1 MRRLLSGLIAAGVAL
16 ALSAC
21 QSKEPTNP
29 AGELPDV
36 PSGTTN
42 LAGAADPKL
51 AGEPVDPRLV
61 AGNTRFA
68 LNLFGRL
75 ARAEPANNVFISP
88 ASVSIAL
95 AMTYNGAD
103 GTTKDSM
110 ASVLGLDGM
119 SLDEVNRANLVLL
132 SNLAY
137 ADPKVRLAIAN
148 SLWAKQ
154 GMPFYD
160 DFLARNRESF
170 GAEVRNLDFGDPN
183 SVKVINDWVSN
194 NTNDRIK
201 NILDMIPDGAILY
214 LVNAIWFKG
223 TWTEEFDKAD
233 TRDRPFTLAS
243 GAQKSVPM
251 MSQDRRF
258 AYHEE
263 PGFQAVSLPYGSRRF
278 SMYVFLPAGNSSL
291 GSFVSTL
298 TPENWNRWMAA
309 FDSSKGT
316 VALPR
321 FKIEYKTLLNDP
333 LVALGMG
340 VAFSMYQADF
350 RKMLPVSPEANAYIS
365 RVIHQSFVEVNEE
378 GTEAA
383 AATVVEIGVT
393 SAPPQGFTMVVDR
406 PFFVAIR
413 DNVSGTIL
421 FMGTINDPQP

>member
-1 MRRLLSGLIAAGVAL
+1 MRRSLSVLIAVGVAL

-36 PSGTTN
+36 PSGTAN
-42 LAGAADPKL
+42 LAGAADPNL
-51 AGEPVDPRLV
+51 AEEPVDPRLV

-68 LNLFGRL
+68 LNLFGKL

-119 SLDEVNRANLVLL
+119 TLDEANRANLVLL

-148 SLWAKQ
+148 SLW
-154 GMPFYD
+154 GNRTVRFD
-160 DFLARNRESF
+160 DGFLARNADSF
-170 GAEVRNLDFGDPN
+170 GAGVRSLDFADPR
-183 SVKVINDWVSN
+183 SPGIINEWVSD
-194 NTNDRIK
+194 NTNGKIK
-201 NILDMIPDGAILY
+201 NILDQIPSNAILY

-223 TWTEEFDKAD
+223 TWTDQFDKAD
-233 TRDRPFTLAS
+233 TRDQAFALAD
-243 GAQKSVPM
+243 GTRRTVPM
-251 MSQDRRF
+251 MRNDAGYRYLETV
-258 AYHEE
+258 A
-263 PGFQAVSLPYGSRRF
+263 FQAASLPYGDGRF
-278 SMYVFLPAGNSSL
+278 SMYVFLPKTTSSL
-291 GSFVSTL
+291 SAFVAGL
-298 TPENWNRWMAA
+298 TAEAWSGWMAA
-309 FDSSKGT
+309 FGGMDGDI
-316 VALPR
+316 ALPR
-321 FKIEYKTLLNDP
+321 FQIKYKTE
-333 LVALGMG
+333 LVETLSALGMS
-340 VAFSMYQADF
+340 VAFGDRADF
-350 RKMLPVSPEANAYIS
+350 SAMFPPDAQPAAAIS
-365 RVIHQSFVEVNEE
+365 RVIHQTYLDVNEE

-383 AATVVEIGVT
+383 AATVVGIGPT
-393 SAPPQGFTMVVDR
+393 SVPPHFTMVVDR